1 MPLLPV
7 KPRRHLQSK
16 VVELVNTGKPVYIST
31 GMMADARGVLYLLDY
46 ETAKAVSNK
55 DQRSS
60 HISTEPSVNGE

>member
-7 KPRRHLQSK
+7 EARRHLYLTL
-16 VVELVNTGKPVYIST
+16 VELVNREKPVCIST
-31 GMMADARGVLYLLDY
+31 RMMADARGTLYLLDY

-60 HISTEPSVNGE
+60 HISAEPTIDGD

>member
-16 VVELVNTGKPVYIST
+16 VVELVNTEKPVYIST
-31 GMMADARGVLYLLDY
+31 GMMADARGVLYLLHY